1 MATMQPSLFGS
12 QMSPEDMQQ
21 QLIDQRAAQFAA
33 QSQAQ
38 QLGSMGYKAGAN
50 LGGGLAKAFGV
61 DTTDPMIKQATQMRQ
76 LASQFDTTTP
86 EGMAQFSQAL
96 RSINP
101 QAAQQAAEK
110 AVEMRGAMAD
120 VQKKELSASQE
131 ASLRNE
137 LSRLGPDATQED
149 IMKVVTKYGSA
160 DKILTLLQT
169 SADKQVQ
176 NQMKLDMAVAA
187 DKAKIEAARIA
198 GESKET
204 IARMMMDGR
213 KEIAALTA
221 SLKGPS
227 PAVLK
232 AEEKAAKIAE
242 GQQGLAD
249 TVEVAKTLVKDIA
262 DKGGM
267 TTTSQSALA
276 NMVTSLGTGT
286 VGQFASRAAGTEVQS
301 KRDEL
306 KSVRLQL
313 LNAVKESTGMSAT
326 QLNSNV
332 ELKTWLD
339 SLGAENMTKEA
350 NLAILNNISNRY
362 LKPGAKPPMVPSA
375 APTPPAQQPVYAV
388 NPTTK
393 ERIMSTDGGNTW
405 TKAR

>member
-12 QMSPEDMQQ
+12 GMTQEDMQQ

-61 DTTDPMIKQATQMRQ
+61 DTTDPMIRQATQMRQ

-86 EGMAQFSQAL
+86 EGMAKFSQAL
-96 RSINP
+96 RDINP

-120 VQKKELSASQE
+120 VQKKELSAAQE
-131 ASLRNE
+131 AAMRGE
-137 LSRLGPDATQED
+137 LSKLGPDATQED
-149 IMKVVTKYGSA
+149 IMKVVTKYGSP
-160 DKILTLLQT
+160 DKILAVLQT
-169 SADKQVQ
+169 SADKAVQ
-176 NQMKLDMAVAA
+176 NQMRIDQFKAAA
-187 DKAKIEAARIA
+187 DAKVEAARIA
-198 GESKET
+198 GESKEA
-204 IARMMMDGR
+204 IAKMMLDS
-213 KEIAALTA
+213 KVQLAQLAA

-227 PAVLK
+227 AAVLK
-232 AEEKAAKIAE
+232 AEEKANMKAE

-267 TTTSQSALA
+267 TTTSKGALA
-276 NMVTSLGTGT
+276 NMVTSLGTGA
-286 VGQFASRAAGTEVQS
+286 VGQFAARAAGTEVQS

-306 KSVRLQL
+306 KSIRLQL
-313 LNAVKESTGMSAT
+313 LNAVKEATGMSAT

-362 LKPGAKPPMVPSA
+362 LKAGTKAPTALTPEVPSA
-375 APTPPAQQPVYAV
+375 TNDPL
-388 NPTTK
+388 NIRK
-393 ERIMSTDGGNTW
+393 
-405 TKAR
+405 K

>member
-21 QLIDQRAAQFAA
+21 QLINQRAAEFAG

-50 LGGGLAKAFGV
+50 VGSGLAKAFGV
-61 DTTDPMIKQATQMRQ
+61 DTTDPMIRQAVQMRQ

-86 EGMAQFSQAL
+86 EGMAKFSQAL
-96 RSINP
+96 RNINP

-110 AVEMRGAMAD
+110 AIEMRGAMAD
-120 VQKKELSASQE
+120 VQKKELSALQE

-137 LSRLGPDATQED
+137 LASLGPNATQED

-176 NQMKLDMAVAA
+176 NQMRLDQAKAA
-187 DKAKIEAARIA
+187 NDAKIEAARIA
-198 GESKET
+198 GESKEA
-204 IARMMMDGR
+204 IAKMMIDS
-213 KEIAALTA
+213 KVQLAQLAA

-242 GQQGLAD
+242 GRQGLAD

-267 TTTSQSALA
+267 TTTSKGALA
-276 NMVTSLGTGT
+276 NMVTSLGTGA
-286 VGQFASRAAGTEVQS
+286 VGQLAGRMAGTEIQA

-339 SLGAENMTKEA
+339 SLGSEGMSKEA

-362 LKPGAKPPMVPSA
+362 LKAGAAPMATPSA
-375 APTPPAQQPVYAV
+375 DKGAV
-388 NPTTK
+388 GTASNPIVLK
-393 ERIMSTDGGNTW
+393 
-405 TKAR
+405 